1 MRRALPV
8 LVQYEKSNCVWRY
21 VGLVYDQLVITSRGD
36 GAGLGIG
43 VIGRRGHAI
52 KRRDQKTARHIVFLG
67 DLVPVLQGIDAT
79 FAEHAA

>member
-8 LVQYEKSNCVWRY
+8 LVQYEKSNRVCRY
-21 VGLVYDQLVITSRGD
+21 VGPVYDQLIITSWGD
-36 GAGLGIG
+36 GAGLGNG

-52 KRRDQKTARHIVFLG
+52 KRRDQTAAGHIIFLG